1 MFSLV
6 LRSVMVLSLLFG
18 LAFAVSMAAMW
29 AIGASWVFALIF
41 AIGLLGLQFLIG
53 PWIVQWIHKI
63 DWRDPQTVDPE
74 LATFIE
80 AICLQKGLRVP
91 RFGIIHDGNPNAFTF
106 GHYPGNARMV
116 VTTGLLEICDD
127 HEAQTVVAHEI
138 GHIVHWDF
146 VVMTLAAAVPMVLYV
161 IYQFGFRASR
171 GRGKSGGAMTMVG
184 LTAFIAYIIS
194 RYIVLFL
201 SRVREYYAD
210 HFAADITRNPNALAA
225 ALVKIAYGL
234 ARTAQEQEDEQG
246 ARKPALAAAGGIGT
260 RSLGIFDQSFGASL
274 ALAAAGSYS
283 EGTGYSHDVTI
294 QAMRWDL
301 WNPWAFLC
309 EVSSTHPLPAKRI
322 KALEKIAW
330 ELGQEPVY
338 DLPEPEER
346 PESYWDE
353 FLVDIVV
360 GYMPVIGLLG
370 GVAIGLGLGLT
381 LGWSAA
387 LVGIAIF
394 GFGVGSLIRMRFAYP
409 KQAFPPKNV
418 VDLVGEI
425 KVSKVRSIPCSV
437 RGTIIGRGI
446 PGLYW
451 SEDLVLRDK
460 TGFIRLDYRQ
470 PIRLFE
476 FLFGLFRAEKFIGQE
491 VTVEGWYR
499 RWPAPYVELWQLR
512 DRQGGVQTSYNW
524 AVGFYGSLLA
534 IAVGLLVGIIGLVL
548 QLGSI

>member
-1 MFSLV
+1 MFSLA
-6 LRSVMVLSLLFG
+6 LRSVFVLSLLFG
-18 LAFAVSMAAMW
+18 LAFAVSMAAM
-29 AIGASWVFALIF
+29 AAMGASWVYALVFAL
-41 AIGLLGLQFLIG
+41 ALLGLQYLIG
-53 PWIVQWIHKI
+53 PWIIQWIHKI

-74 LATFIE
+74 LATFIQ
-80 AICLQKGLRVP
+80 AICQQRGIRVP

-116 VTTGLLEICDD
+116 VTTGLLDICDD
-127 HEAQTVVAHEI
+127 HEAQTVVAHEV

-146 VVMTLAAAVPMVLYV
+146 VVMTVAAAVPMVLYV

-171 GRGKSGGAMTMVG
+171 GRGKSAGGAAAVG
-184 LTAFIAYIIS
+184 LAAFIAYIVS

-210 HFAADITRNPNALAA
+210 HFAADITRNPNALAS

-234 ARTAQEQEDEQG
+234 ARAPQEREDEEG
-246 ARKPALAAAGGIGT
+246 GRRPALAAAGGIGT

-283 EGTGYSHDVTI
+283 EAQGYSHDVTI

-330 ELGQEPVY
+330 ELGQQPVY

-353 FLVDIVV
+353 FLVDVVV
-360 GYMPVIGLLG
+360 GYMPLFGLLG
-370 GVAIGLGLGLT
+370 GVIVGLGLGLT

-387 LVGIAIF
+387 LIGIAIL
-394 GFGVGSLIRMRFAYP
+394 GLGIGMLIRVRFAYP
-409 KQAFPPKNV
+409 KRAFPAKNV

-425 KVSKVRSIPCSV
+425 KVSKIRSVPCSI

-476 FLFGLFRAEKFIGQE
+476 FLFGLFRAEQFIGQE

-499 RWPAPYVELWQLR
+499 RWPAPYVELWKLR
-512 DRQGGVQTSYNW
+512 DMQGGVQTSYNW
-524 AVGFYGSLLA
+524 AVGFYGSILA
-534 IAVGLLVGIIGLVL
+534 IAVGLIVGIIGLLL
-548 QLGSI
+548 QLGNV

>member
-1 MFSLV
+1 MFSLA
-6 LRSVMVLSLLFG
+6 LRSALVLSLLFG

-29 AIGASWVFALIF
+29 AMHAPWFLALGIALALIG
-41 AIGLLGLQFLIG
+41 IQYLIS
-53 PWIVQWIHKI
+53 PWIIQWIHKI
-63 DWRDPQTVDPE
+63 DWRDPETVDPE
-74 LATFIE
+74 LAIFVRAVCQE
-80 AICLQKGLRVP
+80 KGLRVP
-91 RFGIIHDGNPNAFTF
+91 RFGVIHDGNPNAFTF

-171 GRGKSGGAMTMVG
+171 GRGRSGSAAVAVAVA
-184 LTAFIAYIIS
+184 AFIAYLIS

-210 HFAADITRNPNALAA
+210 HFSADTTRNPNALAS

-234 ARTAQEQEDEQG
+234 ARAPQEREDKEG
-246 ARKPALAAAGGIGT
+246 ARRPALAAAGGVGT
-260 RSLGIFDQSFGASL
+260 RALGIFDQHFGASL

-283 EGTGYSHDVTI
+283 EAAGYSHDVTI
-294 QAMRWDL
+294 KAMRWDL

-309 EVSSTHPLPAKRI
+309 EISSTHPLPAKRI
-322 KALEKIAW
+322 KALERIAW
-330 ELGQEPVY
+330 ELGQQPVY
-338 DLPEPEER
+338 DLPEPEEK

-353 FLVDIVV
+353 FLVDVVV
-360 GYMPVIGLLG
+360 GYMPLFGLLG
-370 GVAIGLGLGLT
+370 GVIIGLGLGLM

-387 LVGIAIF
+387 LVGIAIL
-394 GFGVGSLIRMRFAYP
+394 GLGIGMLIRMRFAYP
-409 KQAFPPKNV
+409 KQSFPPKNV

-425 KVSKVRSIPCSV
+425 KVSQVRSVPCSV

-451 SEDLVLRDK
+451 SEDLVIRDK

-491 VTVEGWYR
+491 VIVEGWYR
-499 RWPAPYVELWQLR
+499 RWPAPYVELWRLR
-512 DRQGGVQTSYNW
+512 DMQGGVQTSYNW

-534 IAVGLLVGIIGLVL
+534 IAVGLIVGVIGLLL
-548 QLGSI
+548 QMAKV